1 MIRNIARALW
11 FVITGIATIITLA
24 GLIDNEVPL
33 ELFKG
38 SVVVLIIGTI
48 TLIALF
54 QQCE

>member
-54 QQCE
+54 Q